1 MLKHIVMMK
10 LEDREPA
17 KKEFNQK
24 RLVAM
29 LEDLKEHIPTINK
42 MEVGTNF
49 STRPTAMDL
58 ILLTEF
64 KGEKEL
70 DEYRVHPKHQK
81 VLELISEVVD
91 EIKVVDYWDS

>member
-10 LEDREPA
+10 LEDMEPTE
-17 KKEFNQK
+17 KEFNQK
-24 RLVAM
+24 RLVSM
-29 LEDLKEHIPTINK
+29 LEGLIEHIPAISK
-42 MEVGTNF
+42 LEVGNNF

-58 ILLTEF
+58 VLITEF

-81 VLELISEVVD
+81 VLEFIKEVVD
-91 EIKVVDYWDS
+91 EVKVVDYWD